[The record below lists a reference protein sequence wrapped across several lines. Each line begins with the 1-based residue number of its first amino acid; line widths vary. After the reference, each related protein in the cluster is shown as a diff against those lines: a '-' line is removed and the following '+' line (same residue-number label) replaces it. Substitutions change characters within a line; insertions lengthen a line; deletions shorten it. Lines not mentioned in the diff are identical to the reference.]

1 DLFLEV
7 PPLRVAAGDDAYDKL
22 SRAAELW
29 RQEGQHFSAGVAML
43 DAFDAA
49 WGQPD
54 RMLEALRLGMADLE
68 LVISEQAP
76 TSPASLAALYKLR
89 QSTDRT
95 SWFSD
100 ADRATVSARVRELSS
115 ELANDSSNISETLR
129 MLSPTN
135 EAPKAPSLVP

>member
-1 DLFLEV
+1 MSAARDLFLEV

-100 ADRATVSARVRELSS
+100 ADRATELPANPTSA
-115 ELANDSSNISETLR
+115 I
-129 MLSPTN
+129 P
-135 EAPKAPSLVP
+135 